1 MFYLN
6 VHPHFV
12 AITVLRL
19 WNDAV
24 FYLQPGVGQVNTIF
38 PSHHISS
45 EYGAEK
51 MDLLRTPEFVSNSK
65 HGSYARRAFFTN
77 NITV

>member
-6 VHPHFV
+6 VHPHVV

-24 FYLQPGVGQVNTIF
+24 FHLQPGAGQVNTMF
-38 PSHHISS
+38 PSHHIST

-51 MDLLRTPEFVSNSK
+51 MDLLRTP
-65 HGSYARRAFFTN
+65 
-77 NITV
+77 